1 MKKAENAVLLRR
13 EQMTNPTYFEDYI
26 VGAQR
31 STTGR
36 TITETDIVL
45 HAGQTGDFYP
55 HHMDEEWCRT
65 QPFGKRI
72 AHGTLI
78 FSVGVGLTA
87 GVVNPHAISYGYD
100 RLRFIKPVFI
110 GDTIRVTVTIKEK
123 RDIAKRPNHGI
134 VVEGCEVINQNSELV
149 LVCEHLLLVD
159 RRPLG

>member
-1 MKKAENAVLLRR
+1 
-13 EQMTNPTYFEDYI
+13 MTNPMYFEDYI

-36 TITETDIVL
+36 TITEADIVL

-65 QPFGKRI
+65 QPFKKRI

-87 GVVNPHAISYGYD
+87 GDVNLHAISYGYD

-110 GDTIRVTVTIKEK
+110 GDTIRVKATIKEK
-123 RDIAKRPNHGI
+123 RDIAKRPNHGM
-134 VVEGCEVINQNSELV
+134 VVEACEVVNQNREPV

-159 RRPLG
+159 RRSPG

>member
-1 MKKAENAVLLRR
+1 
-13 EQMTNPTYFEDYI
+13 MTNPTYFEDYI
-26 VGAQR
+26 VGVQR

-36 TITETDIVL
+36 TITEADIVL

-65 QPFGKRI
+65 QSFGKRI

-110 GDTIRVTVTIKEK
+110 GDTIRVTVTLKEK

-134 VVEGCEVINQNSELV
+134 VVESCEVINQNCEPV

-159 RRPLG
+159 RRPPG